1 MVPVAVAFTPPVAYE
16 VKADTAVD
24 TTIGEAFDI
33 SVGNPTDSASYEI
46 IPRVDCTEFRNA
58 TEVDGDTYRTD
69 IMLSIDDTGDYTIV
83 IKNGSG
89 DVIERVNVH
98 VAKADGPGDEGQEG
112 DDQNADDTSGEGDE
126 TGEDDVPVEGADI
139 EEEKRVELII
149 LDPVGGIIGTTY
161 GPNNVLVPVGDTVQ
175 LNPVPDQGWSFKGW
189 SFRNKSGEDIT
200 DQIDID
206 EFGIFAMPDY
216 SISVTAEFSYT
227 TIDTV
232 EVVDATTAFN
242 VGDKIV
248 FTGNLADRTDPR
260 YFILAEVWES
270 SDGSG
275 ITNSEKINENLEG
288 KGFKID
294 DEVHDNARYSYSLIF
309 MTNDGYTFSEDVKL
323 LFNGQEIE
331 PDEGGNAFGEGGEGV
346 LSFSDIL
353 SFGEAPEEDMN
364 KHHKEDVEDTT
375 GDEGKTVE
383 KTVTTYDYETVSY
396 TTYEYVTVVRP
407 ATTTRKVYRYVTTKA
422 PATGDVNHTAVWI
435 ALGIAG
441 ASGLISGI
449 AVAKR
454 RKRDK

>member
-1 MVPVAVAFTPPVAYE
+1 MVPVAVTFTPPVAYE

-24 TTIGEAFDI
+24 TTVGEAFDI

-46 IPRVDCTEFRNA
+46 IPRVDYTEFRNA
-58 TEVDGDTYRTD
+58 TEVDGDTYITD
-69 IMLSIDDTGDYTIV
+69 IMLSIDDTGDYTIE

-98 VAKADGPGDEGQEG
+98 VAEADGPGDEGQEG
-112 DDQNADDTSGEGDE
+112 D
-126 TGEDDVPVEGADI
+126 VPVEDAD
-139 EEEKRVELII
+139 KRVELII
-149 LDPVGGIIGTTY
+149 LDPVGGIIGTDY

-375 GDEGKTVE
+375 GDEGETVE
-383 KTVTTYDYETVSY
+383 KTVTTYDYKTVSY
-396 TTYEYVTVVRP
+396 TTNEYVTVVRP